1 MSNFASDMHED
12 IANNETKSEMVRGMF
27 NDIAPTYDKLNHILS
42 LEIDRLWRRRVV
54 RILRR
59 KGAKRILDMATGTG
73 DLAIDIAKR
82 VQGSS
87 IFAADF
93 SSEMLAIARQKIER
107 QGLDERITL
116 EECNVEEIPLADE
129 AVDAATVAF
138 GVRNFEHQKEALT
151 ELKRT
156 IKRGGYL
163 LVLEFSNPKCA
174 LVRWVYKLYSHHI
187 LPAIGRA
194 ISHNNSAYRYLPDS
208 IDGFASPEEFMAL
221 LREVGFTEV
230 KRRPQSLGIAQIYI
244 AKREL

>member
-1 MSNFASDMHED
+1 MQE
-12 IANNETKSEMVRGMF
+12 NESKSEMVRGMF

-73 DLAIDIAKR
+73 DLAIDIAHKI
-82 VQGSS
+82 QGSS

-116 EECNVEEIPLADE
+116 EECNVEQIPLPDE

-138 GVRNFEHQKEALT
+138 GVRNFEHQREALV
-151 ELKRT
+151 EMKRT
-156 IKRGGYL
+156 IKAGGYL
-163 LVLEFSNPKCA
+163 VVLEFSNPKCA
-174 LVRWVYKLYSHHI
+174 LVRAIYKLYSHHL

-194 ISHNNSAYRYLPDS
+194 ISNNNSAYHYLPNS
-208 IDGFASPEEFMAL
+208 IDEFATPESFMEL
-221 LREVGFTEV
+221 LREVGFTDV
-230 KRRPQSLGIAQIYI
+230 TRRSQSLGIAQIYI
-244 AKREL
+244 ARKE